1 MNVQTWP
8 RTRAEHRKLISYL
21 ARKTGDVHVA
31 EDLAQDVMVRLLAF
45 MKRVEVA
52 QPRALAFRIAD
63 NLTINWARRSRVRL
77 ERPLSDCDPASAL
90 DIEREF
96 LRREKLELV
105 RAAMRDLPPK
115 QREVMTRRQL
125 HGESAK
131 EIAQAMDISHAS
143 VEKHLT
149 RGVASVRM
157 HVQRR
162 AAGPSPCA
170 GAALCVVKTS
180 RK

>member
-1 MNVQTWP
+1 MSVRTWP

-45 MKRVEVA
+45 MARVEVVH
-52 QPRALAFRIAD
+52 PRALAFRIAD
-63 NLTINWARRSRVRL
+63 NLTINWARRNQGRL
-77 ERPLSDCDPASAL
+77 ERSLRDSDPASSL

-149 RGVASVRM
+149 RGVASVRT
-157 HVQRR
+157 HIQRR
-162 AAGPSPCA
+162 GADPAQCT
-170 GAALCVVKTS
+170 GAAFRVVKTS